1 MSAVS
6 IKAEYLAA
14 YHEHMKGAVGRISST
29 KATHQ
34 SKAQEVNALVTDMY
48 NRLRGK
54 ILTARES
61 DKEIQQRLLVLQYCT
76 SVASLEYR
84 HQVWPYEYMALSRRV
99 GELWERFCCAA
110 WDVPSKPSVKRMEA
124 PSFLEVGKKIRDT
137 LAQHKVEAATRKE
150 INAVLDILFELLG
163 TISMDEDEVFTVGGV
178 PHVIDFKS
186 GFGSNEKGNTLR
198 LLAVGRAY
206 KLWNKDTQLFFLV
219 RQEVN
224 NNYLN
229 VIRRSGIWDVR
240 CGLAAYKTIDDLTG
254 SDIAGLRDKIFA
266 FETDLSPEFW
276 RYLSSHL
283 SDLTS
288 YLRW

>member
-1 MSAVS
+1 
-6 IKAEYLAA
+6 
-14 YHEHMKGAVGRISST
+14 
-29 KATHQ
+29 
-34 SKAQEVNALVTDMY
+34 MY
-48 NRLRGK
+48 NQLRGK
-54 ILTARES
+54 ILTSQES
-61 DKEIQQRLLVLQYCT
+61 PKTIQQKLLILQYCT
-76 SVASLEYR
+76 SVVSLEYR
-84 HQVWPYEYMALSRRV
+84 HKVWPYEYMALSRRV

-110 WDVPSKPSVKRMEA
+110 WDAPSKLTVKRMTA
-124 PSFLEVGKKIRDT
+124 PGFLEVGKKIRDR
-137 LAQHKVEAATRKE
+137 LAHHKVDAAIRAE
-150 INAVLDILFELLG
+150 IDTVLDVLFELLG
-163 TISMDEDEVFTVGGV
+163 EISMDEDEVFTVANV

-206 KLWNKDTQLFFLV
+206 KLWNDNTRLFFLV

-240 CGLAAYKTIDDLTG
+240 CGTAAYQTIDDLTG
-254 SDIAGLRDKIFA
+254 SDIVGLRETIFA
-266 FETDLSPEFW
+266 FEKDLSSDFW